1 MAYTSIEE
9 VVCATGNG
17 DLIEYHIIN
26 VNDEVL
32 AIAYSE
38 HYAKLIRGTIE
49 FDYAKN
55 KGCLV

>member
-17 DLIEYHIIN
+17 DFIEYRIIN

-32 AIAYSE
+32 AIAYSK
-38 HYAKLIRGTIE
+38 HYAKLIQEAIE
-49 FDYAKN
+49 LDYAKN
-55 KGCLV
+55 KGLV